1 MKIVKLHK
9 PQRMSNWESVIA
21 YSSEEDEENPDALA
35 DAEAAANA
43 DSTTATTD
51 STRVSFGTTPR
62 GVEGTVHFPGGRT
75 TIRVE
80 GRSPIGVTEDST
92 YITQSYTIPGTNIT
106 ITSETALANDGD
118 GGSVLAPPGYIVP
131 GQVEYDTLG
140 RILIH

>member
-9 PQRMSNWESVIA
+9 PQRMGNWKNVLA
-21 YSSEEDEENPDALA
+21 YSSEEDEEDPDALA

-43 DSTTATTD
+43 DST
-51 STRVSFGTTPR
+51 RVSLGTTPR

-80 GRSPIGVTEDST
+80 GRSPIGVTRDST

-118 GGSVLAPPGYIVP
+118 GGTVLGPPGYIVP
-131 GQVEYDTLG
+131 GQVEYDQYG
-140 RILIH
+140 RKLVH